1 MNNFAR
7 SIGERTASIVDGTVD
22 LVTSTVDNSRIA
34 ATAFGKGYCEQHALN
49 LKRRAARGAWR
60 DRSEAAT
67 RALRVAG
74 AAPAQGDESRH
85 C

>member
-49 LKRRAARGAWR
+49 LKRRAARRAWR
-60 DRSEAAT
+60 DIRRNPHRDAVFT
-67 RALRVAG
+67 VRPALRA
-74 AAPAQGDESRH
+74 S
-85 C
+85 

>member
-34 ATAFGKGYCEQHALN
+34 ATSFGKGYREQHALN
-49 LKRRAARGAWR
+49 LKRRAARRAWR
-60 DRSEAAT
+60 DMRANLRGNAVITVHAAR
-67 RALRVAG
+67 RA
-74 AAPAQGDESRH
+74 S
-85 C
+85 